1 MSRSPL
7 YTVLAAAVLFL
18 ILVPLGTSVFVLGF
32 IHGDSPCI
40 LCWAQ
45 RIGMSLI
52 ALIGLFILRYGPK
65 PRYVGLGVLV
75 GAWGMFMA
83 VRHSSLHLARDIGQG
98 FAIALLGAHTYVWSF
113 AVFFV
118 CVLVMAVMLM
128 AVPVLDLQPASFDAS
143 DGRRPRTLRG
153 IDRFAMVTFL
163 VVIAGTL
170 LQAITST
177 GPPPF
182 VGQSDP
188 VRFSFRPSTWV
199 WSLDEFSSAP
209 ISLRGRW
216 AVETPDATR
225 VDPSPSSALGSLPL
239 LTLAD
244 RKPLPF
250 AVNGVP
256 TGLAYDASTDRF
268 LLTTEHGV
276 YLVDGGLQ
284 QALRHTVVD
293 PLFSVDL
300 GRFADAAFLEGGRF
314 LAVTENKSYVVLEEG
329 RSGDARRNYRYF
341 LESPTDF
348 DEVTRSRFATMRGKM
363 MYVMAAA
370 VDPATH
376 AIYTVTVPNAKS
388 KRWVISR
395 FDPADMLLSEE
406 FVPTID
412 PALAAPKDGTNPLE
426 GFYVTA
432 ATIADG
438 RMYALSAAHS
448 ALLTIDLGTHAV
460 VAAHTIA
467 GLSQPAGIALKNGRF
482 HVVSGDGR
490 REASREPAVGGRR
503 LAPP

>member
-18 ILVPLGTSVFVLGF
+18 ILVPLGTSVFILGF

-52 ALIGLFILRYGPK
+52 ALIGLFILRYGPRPK
-65 PRYVGLGVLV
+65 YVGLGVLV

-98 FAIALLGAHTYVWSF
+98 FAIQILGAHTYVWSF

-118 CVLVMAVMLM
+118 CVVVMALMLIE
-128 AVPVLDLQPASFDAS
+128 VPIDDMKP
-143 DGRRPRTLRG
+143 GPPRRLAA
-153 IDRFAMVTFL
+153 IDRFATVTFL
-163 VVIAGTL
+163 VVIAGTMV
-170 LQAITST
+170 QAFAST

-216 AVETPDATR
+216 NVELPDVTR
-225 VDPSPSSALGSLPL
+225 VDGSPSTALGTLPE
-239 LTLAD
+239 LAASD
-244 RKPLPF
+244 RTPLPF
-250 AVNGVP
+250 AIAGTP
-256 TGLAYDASTDRF
+256 TGLAYDANRF

-276 YLVDGGLQ
+276 YLVDDALQ
-284 QALRHTVVD
+284 AALRYTVVD

-300 GRFADAAFLEGGRF
+300 GRFADAAFLDGGRL
-314 LAVTENKSYVVLEEG
+314 LAITENKSYVVLKEAQG
-329 RSGDARRNYRYF
+329 ADARKNYRYF
-341 LESPTDF
+341 LENPTAF
-348 DEVTRSRFATMRGKM
+348 DEIARSRFATLRAKM

-376 AIYTVTVPNAKS
+376 AIYTVTVPNART

-395 FDPADMLLSEE
+395 FDPKDMLLSEE
-406 FVPTID
+406 FVPAVSPT
-412 PALAAPKDGTNPLE
+412 LSTPKEGTNPLDD
-426 GFYVTA
+426 FYVTA
-432 ATIADG
+432 ATIANG
-438 RMYALSAAHS
+438 RMFALSAAHNT
-448 ALLTIDLGTHAV
+448 LLTIDLASHAV
-460 VAAHTIA
+460 VAAHTVTGI
-467 GLSQPAGIALKNGRF
+467 SQPTGMALK
-482 HVVSGDGR
+482 
-490 REASREPAVGGRR
+490 GGRLFIVCR
-503 LAPP
+503 DGSIASVVDPSIMD